1 MDHLFGITTGEIK
14 VINCTAE
21 FSKISDS
28 VSVILLAAKI
38 YFIVISL
45 M

>member
-1 MDHLFGITTGEIK
+1 MYKFTLISPGETK

-21 FSKISDS
+21 FSKIADS
-28 VSVILLAAKI
+28 VCVILLSAKI